1 MKFDI
6 NHVVDNILTEHEDP
20 YVGYQMSGQ
29 GTTESA
35 EKMQGLL
42 PLTDSE

>member
-35 EKMQGLL
+35 EKF
-42 PLTDSE
+42 SIVN

>member
-20 YVGYQMSGQ
+20 YVGYQMSDKVRLKALR
-29 GTTESA
+29 SF
-35 EKMQGLL
+35 
-42 PLTDSE
+42 SIVN